1 MAEIEAAG
9 ALTLSPAEMQTNRW
23 YCEQERLRLFR
34 AFALISSSGRIVAAE
49 GAIDT
54 QNGNTYEIR
63 VTLEGFP
70 DTLPKVFPRGW
81 TLHPDA
87 PHKFVDGSMC
97 IMRSAQ
103 WRRYFTVAL
112 VVSKTAIWLGKY
124 EIWKRNGHVWPGLQQ
139 RH

>member
-1 MAEIEAAG
+1 MAEIEAARN
-9 ALTLSPAEMQTNRW
+9 LTLTPVEMQTNRW

-49 GAIDT
+49 GVIDT
-54 QNGNTYEIR
+54 QNGNTYGVRIA
-63 VTLEGFP
+63 LEGFP

-81 TLHPDA
+81 ELHPDA
-87 PHKFVDGSMC
+87 PHKFGDGSMC
-97 IMRSAQ
+97 IMRSDQ

-112 VVSKTAIWLGKY
+112 VVSKTAISLGKY